1 MFCPKCGN
9 EIAEGSAFCGKR
21 GAPVGAQAGGSAPVG
36 GAQGAASG
44 SAGAGAPTPKRNG
57 AKIGA
62 IAAVVVVAL
71 VLVAGFATNWF
82 GLAGVQPKEAV
93 EVPAASQGADE
104 AQGANA
110 ADGQSADANESAGD
124 AQGGSQ
130 DATGAA
136 VKSAV
141 EAYTWDELSRIS
153 AEIGAAGDEAA
164 AIEVAKKYNLCTPEG
179 KLDGTQV
186 KSVALADGTQTT
198 VQIVGFAHDDKTA
211 GGKAGITFI
220 FGDCVGEAPMNSTDT
235 NAGGWE
241 ASQMRAYLNGDWR
254 TQLPQDLDAVIVPV
268 DKLSNNVGETDAVS
282 AVTTTSDALWLFSLS
297 ELAGAVPAGRTGE
310 GYGLLRRAMWTF
322 WMQRD
327 RNTGFSA
334 TWAWAWETAKMPA
347 SLRRAQTR
355 TLSGGYVPR
364 SHATGTAFCVSTNT
378 DIHLRDPTVLAAQ
391 ITWFLAFA
399 FKPIQVSKNLHAR
412 DANRRKG
419 LPMSSAFLIEAGII
433 GGPVGKERIRMGF
446 LDNVTSAV
454 NRRTAAAGRGADKI
468 KLNARIGELNKQRQG
483 LAAQLGTS
491 LYEAAANEKD
501 GE

>member
-1 MFCPKCGN
+1 MFCPKCGS
-9 EIAEGSAFCGKR
+9 EIAEGSAFCGKC
-21 GAPVGAQAGGSAPVG
+21 GAPVGAQAAGAAQAGS
-36 GAQGAASG
+36 AQGAA
-44 SAGAGAPTPKRNG
+44 GAAVGGTPALKKNG

-62 IAAVVVVAL
+62 VAAAVVVVV

-82 GLAGVQPKEAV
+82 GFAGVQSKEAE
-93 EVPAASQGADE
+93 EVPAASQGAE
-104 AQGANA
+104 GQQGADA
-110 ADGQSADANESAGD
+110 AGQGAAEQQGDAAAEN

-130 DATGAA
+130 AAGAA

-310 GYGLLRRAMWTF
+310 GYGLFEEGYVDVLDAAGSQYGLFCDMGVG
-322 WMQRD
+322 MG
-327 RNTGFSA
+327 NSENA
-334 TWAWAWETAKMPA
+334 CLVK
-347 SLRRAQTR
+347 TR
-355 TLSGGYVPR
+355 TDTYAFWWLRTSEPRDGYCFLRVDQHGYTPSGSDGASCANYMVP
-364 SHATGTAFCVSTNT
+364 GFC
-378 DIHLRDPTVLAAQ
+378 I
-391 ITWFLAFA
+391 
-399 FKPIQVSKNLHAR
+399 
-412 DANRRKG
+412 
-419 LPMSSAFLIEAGII
+419 
-433 GGPVGKERIRMGF
+433 
-446 LDNVTSAV
+446 
-454 NRRTAAAGRGADKI
+454 
-468 KLNARIGELNKQRQG
+468 
-483 LAAQLGTS
+483 
-491 LYEAAANEKD
+491 
-501 GE
+501 

>member
-9 EIAEGSAFCGKR
+9 EIAEGSAFCGKC

-130 DATGAA
+130 AA
-136 VKSAV
+136 ASVTVKSAV
-141 EAYTWDELSRIS
+141 EAYTWDELSQIS

-186 KSVALADGTQTT
+186 KSVTLADGIQAT
-198 VQIVGFAHDDKTA
+198 VQIVGFAQDDKTS

-220 FGDCVGEAPMNSTDT
+220 FGDCVGGAPMNGEST

-254 TQLPQDLDAVIVPV
+254 VQLPEDLNAVIVPV
-268 DKLSNNVGETDAVS
+268 DKLTNNVGETQEAS
-282 AVTTTSDALWLFSLS
+282 SVTTTSDSLWLLS
-297 ELAGAVPAGRTGE
+297 FAELAGPIPAAELQEWGYEWAADIFNAEGTRYKLFNDTDVIWNDVNSVLVKNFQGSPAGWWGRSPNPN
-310 GYGLLRRAMWTF
+310 Y
-322 WMQRD
+322 
-327 RNTGFSA
+327 
-334 TWAWAWETAKMPA
+334 
-347 SLRRAQTR
+347 
-355 TLSGGYVPR
+355 SGNFQYVGP
-364 SHATGTAFCVSTNT
+364 
-378 DIHLRDPTVLAAQ
+378 D
-391 ITWFLAFA
+391 
-399 FKPIQVSKNLHAR
+399 
-412 DANRRKG
+412 
-419 LPMSSAFLIEAGII
+419 
-433 GGPVGKERIRMGF
+433 GGPYYGDGAGYSYGVVPGF
-446 LDNVTSAV
+446 C
-454 NRRTAAAGRGADKI
+454 I
-468 KLNARIGELNKQRQG
+468 
-483 LAAQLGTS
+483 
-491 LYEAAANEKD
+491 
-501 GE
+501 